1 MIGREVLA
9 TPCPALNAE
18 TAALA
23 IEIP

>member
-9 TPCPALNAE
+9 TPYPALNAE